1 MKNDNKNCHWT
12 PPTNRGVVMTYRS
25 DVYLLFDWLQ
35 GTFFLKKNSNNIYDV
50 FFELFGVDMSDV
62 LVNEKSPHFGYDT
75 CYSYRNIC
83 IFAGSREDMGYHLY
97 MTGSACRDF
106 EELGLQYDML
116 FRQLSAYNIHYTR
129 IDLSFDDFTGKY
141 FPLKK
146 IKKCILNNCVIGKF
160 RSSIQ
165 FLKTDLKSVDDIG
178 HTIWFGSRS
187 SDIQFVF
194 YDKLKERIYNA
205 NCEIDPNV
213 TAWNRFEMRFKNIYA
228 DTIVVNYLFNSD
240 FISYVYGLINNY
252 ISFRV
257 RGTDSVRSRWKLC
270 SWWSSFLNTDRK
282 VKFQSRPVEY
292 DITKK
297 RNWLMHSCSFSAFIT
312 MLSDIKD
319 LSADHMLSSFL
330 YDFLKK
336 GSSFISDLD
345 LQKLNQYRIKNN
357 LVPVSRVELDD
368 FIKTIKDVIISKN

>member
-12 PPTNRGVVMTYRS
+12 PPTNRGVVMTYRN
-25 DVYLLFDWLQ
+25 DVFLLFDWLQ
-35 GTFFLKKNSNNIYDV
+35 GTFFLNKKNKSIYDI
-50 FFELFGVDMSDV
+50 FFELFGVDINDV
-62 LVNEKSPHFGYDT
+62 LINEKSAHFGYDT

-83 IFAGSREDMGYHLY
+83 IFCGSREDMGYHLY

-116 FRQLSAYNIHYTR
+116 FRQLSLYNIHYTR
-129 IDLSFDDFTGKY
+129 IDISFDDFTGKY

-146 IKKCILNNCVIGKF
+146 IRSCVLKNCVIGKF

-165 FLKTDLKSVDDIG
+165 FLKTDLKSTDDVG

-205 NCEIDPNV
+205 NCEIDLNISS
-213 TAWNRFEMRFKNIYA
+213 WNRFEMRFKNNYA
-228 DTIVVNYLFNSD
+228 DSIVLNFLYNGQFINYLYS
-240 FISYVYGLINNY
+240 LINNY

-257 RGTDSVRSRWKLC
+257 PGKDSVRSRWKLC
-270 SWWSSFLNTDRK
+270 SWWSEFLQTTNK

-292 DITKK
+292 DIVKK
-297 RNWLMHSCSFSAFIT
+297 RSWLMHSCSYSAFIT

-319 LSADHMLSSFL
+319 LSTDEVLSRFL
-330 YDFLKK
+330 FDFLKN
-336 GSSFISDLD
+336 GSSNINDLS

-357 LVPVSRVELDD
+357 LVPINRVELDD
-368 FIKTIKDVIISKN
+368 FIKTIKDVIIQK